1 MKRNN
6 RCLILGLCV
15 LVLSFGVYSM
25 NVFAA
30 DEVTITGTV
39 YASAWDENENVTAAA
54 IVAWGG
60 EEYAIANN
68 ATGQELFKLDSKD
81 VKAFGVVG
89 EDSEGRKTITVTKYE
104 VMPE

>member
-1 MKRNN
+1 VKGNR

-15 LVLSFGVYSM
+15 LVLFFGVYAT

-39 YASAWDENENVTAAA
+39 YASAWDDNENVTSAA

-60 EEYAIANN
+60 EEYAIVNN
-68 ATGQELFKLDSKD
+68 ATGQELFKLDSRD

-104 VMPE
+104 VIPE

>member
-1 MKRNN
+1 MKRTD

-15 LVLSFGVYSM
+15 FVLFFGVYAT

-39 YASAWDENENVTAAA
+39 YASTWDENENVTAAN
-54 IVAWGG
+54 IMAWGG
-60 EEYAIANN
+60 EEYVIVNN

-89 EDSEGRKTITVTKYE
+89 KDSEGRKTITVTKYE
-104 VMPE
+104 IMPE